1 MSDPL
6 RVPRF
11 RRGTRLRF
19 DAVRDAWILL
29 APEKLFMPDAIAV
42 EILKLVDGERTIVAI
57 VDELAARFAA
67 PRAVIDRDVAEAFE
81 KLALRGAVEL

>member
-1 MSDPL
+1 MSGDL

-42 EILKLVDGERTIVAI
+42 EILKLVDGERTIGAI
-57 VDELAARFAA
+57 VDDLAGRFAT
-67 PRAVIDRDVAEAFE
+67 PRAVIDRDVAEALE
-81 KLALRGAVEL
+81 ELARRGAVTL

>member
-1 MSDPL
+1 MSGDL

-11 RRGTRLRF
+11 RRGTRFRF

-42 EILKLVDGERTIVAI
+42 EILKLVDGERTIEGI
-57 VDELAARFAA
+57 VDELVARFAA
-67 PRAVIDRDVAEAFE
+67 PRAVIDRDVAAAFE